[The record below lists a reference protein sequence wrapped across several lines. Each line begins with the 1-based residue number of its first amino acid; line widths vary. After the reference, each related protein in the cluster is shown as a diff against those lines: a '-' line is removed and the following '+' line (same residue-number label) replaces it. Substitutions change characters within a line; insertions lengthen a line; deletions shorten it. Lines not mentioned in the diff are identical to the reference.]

1 MKNIFTS
8 FLLIKNLERRIKIKK
23 EKTTQE
29 WLPFDR
35 ILENGI
41 IIRKDSYVKI
51 IKVIPINYDLK
62 SNLEKNAILNSYKL
76 FLKTC
81 DFNIQILIQSK
92 KENLSKHF
100 SNLKEISQKEENKK
114 LKEIIE
120 KYINFIKNK
129 NEENKSSSK
138 SFYIVASYNVENQ
151 TKEQENDKILENIA
165 INYLNECYFKI
176 KDSLSRCGNII
187 YDINSKKEV
196 EEILLSFFDSKDN
209 Y

>member
-1 MKNIFTS
+1 MF
-8 FLLIKNLERRIKIKK
+8 IKNLERRIKIKK

-35 ILENGI
+35 MLENGI

-100 SNLKEISQKEENKK
+100 FNLKKISEKEENKK
-114 LKEIIE
+114 LKPIIQ
-120 KYINFIKNK
+120 KYIEFIKNK

-138 SFYIVASYNVENQ
+138 NFFIIIKYKADLSENN
-151 TKEQENDKILENIA
+151 TENDKILENIA

-196 EEILLSFFDSKDN
+196 EEILLSFFNSKDN